1 MVQGRRKIIWTIIA
15 RTTRNSIFSYWSNRN
30 KSNLYSKKLF
40 VLFNETL
47 ERIAQFPQTSLAT
60 NSSNIRY
67 VLVRDYYLIF
77 EISEFTIN
85 VLDIWDTRQNPQNF
99 PIK

>member
-47 ERIAQFPQTSLAT
+47 ERIARFPQTSLAT

-85 VLDIWDTRQNPQNF
+85 VLDIWDTRQDPQNF

>member
-15 RTTRNSIFSYWSNRN
+15 RTTRNSIFSYWNNRN

-77 EISEFTIN
+77 EISELTIN

>member
-1 MVQGRRKIIWTIIA
+1 MVQGRRKIIWTIIV
-15 RTTRNSIFSYWSNRN
+15 RTTRNSIFSYWNNRN

-67 VLVRDYYLIF
+67 VLIRDYYLIF
-77 EISEFTIN
+77 EISELTIN
-85 VLDIWDTRQNPQNF
+85 VLDIWDTRKNPQNF

>member
-47 ERIAQFPQTSLAT
+47 ERIAINPEASIAT
-60 NSSNIRY
+60 NAENIRA

-77 EISEFTIN
+77 EINEFTIK

>member
-47 ERIAQFPQTSLAT
+47 EKIAQFPQTSLAT

>member
-15 RTTRNSIFSYWSNRN
+15 RTTRNSIFSYWNKRN

-77 EISEFTIN
+77 EISELTIN

>member
-1 MVQGRRKIIWTIIA
+1 MVQGRREIIWTIIA
-15 RTTRNSIFSYWSNRN
+15 RTTRNSIFSYWNNRN

-77 EISEFTIN
+77 EISELTIN

>member
-15 RTTRNSIFSYWSNRN
+15 RTTRNSIFSYWNNRN

>member
-47 ERIAQFPQTSLAT
+47 ERIARFPQTSLAT

>member
-15 RTTRNSIFSYWSNRN
+15 RTTRNSIFSYWNNRN

-47 ERIAQFPQTSLAT
+47 ERIARFPQTSLAT

-85 VLDIWDTRQNPQNF
+85 VLDIWDIRQNPQNF

>member
-15 RTTRNSIFSYWSNRN
+15 ITTRNSIFSYWSNRN

-47 ERIAQFPQTSLAT
+47 ERIAQFPQTSSVT